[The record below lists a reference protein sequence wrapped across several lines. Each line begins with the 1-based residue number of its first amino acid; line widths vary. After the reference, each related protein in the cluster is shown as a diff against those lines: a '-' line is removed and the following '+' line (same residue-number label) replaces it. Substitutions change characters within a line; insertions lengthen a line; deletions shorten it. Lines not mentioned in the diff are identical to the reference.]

1 MHHILGIG
9 AISVVAFLPCPKIVS
24 PNMECGMSS
33 LADLMVW
40 RVCVMVLYTS
50 NIVVS

>member
-33 LADLMVW
+33 VADPNGVACL
-40 RVCVMVLYTS
+40 CNGALH
-50 NIVVS
+50 I